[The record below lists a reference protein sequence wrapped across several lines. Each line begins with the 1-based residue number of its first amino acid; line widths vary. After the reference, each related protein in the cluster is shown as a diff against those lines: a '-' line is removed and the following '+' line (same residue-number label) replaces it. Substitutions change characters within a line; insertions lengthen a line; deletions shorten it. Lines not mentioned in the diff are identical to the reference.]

1 MDASSQKRI
10 AAEIMK
16 CGISRVRIKQ
26 TEEVEEALTREDIRG
41 LIQKGMIW
49 SVQKKGTSK
58 FASKKKLEQ
67 KKKGRM
73 RGPGRRKGTKGA
85 RKNDKTKWIEKVRPL
100 RRLLSELREAEQ
112 VSRENYGILYR
123 RVKGGFFRN
132 KSHLMFYLKD
142 HDMLKTGTSKKQ
154 AMKKIKAPAKPVKA
168 ARKTAKKAGKPAAKP
183 KAKPKAPK
191 RAHPHPLTY
200 PHGHRRTGGRKQA
213 AKKAEKGKPRARK

>member
-41 LIQKGMIW
+41 LIKKGVIW
-49 SVQKKGTSK
+49 SIQKKGTSK

-100 RRLLSELREAEQ
+100 RKLLSELREAEQ
-112 VSRENYGILYR
+112 ISRENYGILYR
-123 RVKGGFFRN
+123 RIKGGFFRN
-132 KSHLMFYLKD
+132 KSHLMYYLKD
-142 HDMLKTGTSKKQ
+142 HDMLKDVSKKQ
-154 AMKKIKAPAKPVKA
+154 AMKKIKASTKPAK
-168 ARKTAKKAGKPAAKP
+168 KTEAKP
-183 KAKPKAPK
+183 KAKKTETKTKKSKASK
-191 RAHPHPLTY
+191 T
-200 PHGHRRTGGRKQA
+200 
-213 AKKAEKGKPRARK
+213 KK